1 MYLTN
6 AVNAAVVDLAA
17 VRIARGTGIGVVS
30 TAVFGG
36 QGAALFAAVSLGL
49 LQSQKSFASVLFR
62 QKLLKGKKKEGE
74 CIGNALLGQKR
85 DLNDFQATLVRR
97 NDAIHVQIRVGIR
110 AKLKLLDTLLTRR

>member
-6 AVNAAVVDLAA
+6 AVNAAVFGAVVDLAA

-36 QGAALFAAVSLGL
+36 QGAALFAAFALGL

-62 QKLLKGKKKEGE
+62 QKLLKGKKKKE
-74 CIGNALLGQKR
+74 NAS
-85 DLNDFQATLVRR
+85 ATRY
-97 NDAIHVQIRVGIR
+97 
-110 AKLKLLDTLLTRR
+110 